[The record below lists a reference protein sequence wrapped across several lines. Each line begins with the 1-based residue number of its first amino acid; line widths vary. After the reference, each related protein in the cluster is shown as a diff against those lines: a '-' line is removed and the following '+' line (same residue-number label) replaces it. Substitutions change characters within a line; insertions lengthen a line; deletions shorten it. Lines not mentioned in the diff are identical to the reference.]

1 MTIGVLIARDVAV
14 EKVGKDTRFMQKVVR
29 LEAKLL
35 QAFAGVLA
43 FGLYYALA
51 SHPALAA
58 TAIACG
64 AGPPGEGGLPWEGPL
79 CKVQASLTGPV
90 AMTISIC
97 AIFAAGAAL
106 VFGEEMSGFVKRLLA
121 IVVAVAF
128 LISGAGIVK
137 ALFGALV
144 N

>member
-64 AGPPGEGGLPWEGPL
+64 DPNAVGGLPWEGPL